1 MKKIIYSLLLFF
13 FTSISFSQ
21 YFFIGELESENQSDT
36 MELFDLWMS
45 ATKEVVGKD
54 LNMVTFQKELSNTHF
69 FVRTYESLQQW
80 VDEDSASDE
89 LGAQVF
95 QKLSGVEGIQEKYMA
110 MQAATDFKGARLF
123 ELLPEYSNMAPYLA
137 MSNEEKKEYKYRRV
151 VLYDL
156 TDAGEQAFLANQK
169 FWIDAD
175 KKLGVDYL
183 YALMKPVF
191 ATDADYMLVLLDK
204 SRFDYHKNWEDRM
217 EKRFSD
223 ADFQSNYDKTQKA
236 PVSSVV
242 EEWNLNLL
250 EEYIY

>member
-1 MKKIIYSLLLFF
+1 MKKLIYTTILIF
-13 FTSISFSQ
+13 FTSNSYSQ
-21 YFFIGELESENQSDT
+21 YFFIGELESENQSNT
-36 MELFDLWMS
+36 MEMLDLWMS
-45 ATKEVVGKD
+45 TTKEVVGKD

-69 FVRTYESLQQW
+69 FVRTYENLQQW
-80 VDEDSASDE
+80 VDEENASEE
-89 LGAQVF
+89 LGNQVF
-95 QKLSGVEGIQEKYMA
+95 QKLAGVENIQEIFMA
-110 MQAATDFKGARLF
+110 MQKATDFKGARLF

-204 SRFDYHKNWEDRM
+204 SRFDYHKNWSDRM
-217 EKRFSD
+217 DKRFSD
-223 ADFQSNYDKTQKA
+223 EDFNANYEKIEKD

>member
-1 MKKIIYSLLLFF
+1 MCIRDR
-13 FTSISFSQ
+13 
-21 YFFIGELESENQSDT
+21 SDT
-36 MELFDLWMS
+36 MELLDLWMS
-45 ATKEVVGKD
+45 TTKEVVGKD

-80 VDEDSASDE
+80 VDEKNASEE
-89 LGAQVF
+89 LGNQVL
-95 QKLSGVEGIQEKYMA
+95 QKLAGVENIQEKFLA
-110 MQAATDFKGARLF
+110 MQKATDAKGARLF

-204 SRFDYHKNWEDRM
+204 SRFDYHKNWSDRM
-217 EKRFSD
+217 DKRFSD
-223 ADFQSNYDKTQKA
+223 EDFNANYEKIEKD

>member
-1 MKKIIYSLLLFF
+1 MKKLIYTTILIF
-13 FTSISFSQ
+13 FTSNSYSQ
-21 YFFIGELESENQSDT
+21 YFFIGELESENQSNT
-36 MELFDLWMS
+36 MEMLDLWMS
-45 ATKEVVGKD
+45 TTKEVVGKD

-80 VDEDSASDE
+80 VDEENASEE
-89 LGAQVF
+89 LGNQVF
-95 QKLSGVEGIQEKYMA
+95 QKLAGVENIQEIFMA
-110 MQAATDFKGARLF
+110 MQKATDFKGARLF

-169 FWIDAD
+169 FWIDSD
-175 KKLGVDYL
+175 KELGVDYL

-204 SRFDYHKNWEDRM
+204 SRFDYHKNWSDRM
-217 EKRFSD
+217 DKRFSD
-223 ADFQSNYDKTQKA
+223 EDFNANYEKIQKD

>member
-1 MKKIIYSLLLFF
+1 MKKFIYTIILIF
-13 FTSISFSQ
+13 FTSISYSQ
-21 YFFIGELESENQSDT
+21 YFFIGELESENQSNT
-36 MELFDLWMS
+36 MEMLDLWMS
-45 ATKEVVGKD
+45 TTKEVVGKD

-80 VDEDSASDE
+80 VDEENASEE
-89 LGAQVF
+89 LGNQVF
-95 QKLSGVEGIQEKYMA
+95 QKLAGVENIQEIFMA
-110 MQAATDFKGARLF
+110 MQKATDFKGSRLF

-204 SRFDYHKNWEDRM
+204 SRFDYHKNWSDRM
-217 EKRFSD
+217 DKRFSD
-223 ADFQSNYDKTQKA
+223 EDFNANYEKIEKD

>member
-1 MKKIIYSLLLFF
+1 MYTTILIF
-13 FTSISFSQ
+13 FTSISYSQ
-21 YFFIGELESENQSDT
+21 YFFIGELESENQSNT
-36 MELFDLWMS
+36 MEMLDLWMS
-45 ATKEVVGKD
+45 TTKEVVGKD

-80 VDEDSASDE
+80 VDEENASEE
-89 LGAQVF
+89 LGNQVF
-95 QKLSGVEGIQEKYMA
+95 QKLAGVENIQEIFMA
-110 MQAATDFKGARLF
+110 MQKATDFKGARLF

-204 SRFDYHKNWEDRM
+204 SRFDYHKNWSDRM
-217 EKRFSD
+217 DKRFSD
-223 ADFQSNYDKTQKA
+223 EDFNANYEKIEKD

>member
-1 MKKIIYSLLLFF
+1 MKKLIYTTILIF
-13 FTSISFSQ
+13 FTSISYSQ
-21 YFFIGELESENQSDT
+21 YFFIGELESENQSNT
-36 MELFDLWMS
+36 MEMLDLWMS
-45 ATKEVVGKD
+45 TTKEVVGKD

-80 VDEDSASDE
+80 VDEKNASEE
-89 LGAQVF
+89 LGNQVL
-95 QKLSGVEGIQEKYMA
+95 QKLAGVENIQEIFMA
-110 MQAATDFKGARLF
+110 MQKATDFKGARLF

-204 SRFDYHKNWEDRM
+204 SRFDYHKNWSDRM
-217 EKRFSD
+217 DKRFSD
-223 ADFQSNYDKTQKA
+223 EDFNANYEKIEKD

>member
-1 MKKIIYSLLLFF
+1 MKKLIYTTILIF
-13 FTSISFSQ
+13 FTSNSYSQ
-21 YFFIGELESENQSDT
+21 YFFIGELESENQSNT
-36 MELFDLWMS
+36 MEMLDLWMS
-45 ATKEVVGKD
+45 TTKEVVGKD

-80 VDEDSASDE
+80 VDEENASEE
-89 LGAQVF
+89 LGNQVF
-95 QKLSGVEGIQEKYMA
+95 QKLAGVENIQEIFMA
-110 MQAATDFKGARLF
+110 MQKATDFKGARLF

-204 SRFDYHKNWEDRM
+204 SRFDYHKNWSDRM
-217 EKRFSD
+217 DKRFSD
-223 ADFQSNYDKTQKA
+223 EDFSANYEKIEKD

>member
-1 MKKIIYSLLLFF
+1 MKKLIYTTILIF
-13 FTSISFSQ
+13 FTSNSYSQ
-21 YFFIGELESENQSDT
+21 YFFIGELESENQSNT
-36 MELFDLWMS
+36 MEMLDLWMS
-45 ATKEVVGKD
+45 TTKEVVGKD

-80 VDEDSASDE
+80 VDEENASEE
-89 LGAQVF
+89 LGNQVF
-95 QKLSGVEGIQEKYMA
+95 QKLAGVENIQEIFMA
-110 MQAATDFKGARLF
+110 MQKATDFKGARLF

-204 SRFDYHKNWEDRM
+204 SRFDYHKNWSDRM
-217 EKRFSD
+217 DKRFSD
-223 ADFQSNYDKTQKA
+223 EDFNANYEKIEKD

>member
-1 MKKIIYSLLLFF
+1 MKKFIYTIILIF
-13 FTSISFSQ
+13 FTSISYSQ

-36 MELFDLWMS
+36 MELLDLWMS
-45 ATKEVVGKD
+45 TTKEVVGKD

-80 VDEDSASDE
+80 VDEKNASEE
-89 LGAQVF
+89 LGNQVL
-95 QKLSGVEGIQEKYMA
+95 QKLAGVENIQEIFMA
-110 MQAATDFKGARLF
+110 MQKATDFKGSRLF
-123 ELLPEYSNMAPYLA
+123 ELLPEYSNMGPYLA
-137 MSNEEKKEYKYRRV
+137 MSAEEKKEYKYRRV

-169 FWIDAD
+169 FWIDSD
-175 KKLGVDYL
+175 KELGVDYL
-183 YALMKPVF
+183 YGLMKPVF

-204 SRFDYHKNWEDRM
+204 SRFDYHKNWSDRM
-217 EKRFSD
+217 DKRFSD
-223 ADFQSNYDKTQKA
+223 EDFNANYEKIEKD

>member
-1 MKKIIYSLLLFF
+1 MKKLIYTTILIF
-13 FTSISFSQ
+13 FTSNSYSQ
-21 YFFIGELESENQSDT
+21 YFFIAELESENHSNT
-36 MELFDLWMS
+36 MEMLDLWMS
-45 ATKEVVGKD
+45 TTKEVVGKD

-80 VDEDSASDE
+80 VDEENASEE
-89 LGAQVF
+89 LGNQVF
-95 QKLSGVEGIQEKYMA
+95 QKLAGVENIQEIFMA
-110 MQAATDFKGARLF
+110 MQKATDFKGARLF

-169 FWIDAD
+169 FWIDSD
-175 KKLGVDYL
+175 KELGVDYL

-204 SRFDYHKNWEDRM
+204 SRFDYHKNWSDRM
-217 EKRFSD
+217 DKRFSD
-223 ADFQSNYDKTQKA
+223 EDFNANYEKIEKD

>member
-1 MKKIIYSLLLFF
+1 MKKLIYTTILIF
-13 FTSISFSQ
+13 FTSISYSQ
-21 YFFIGELESENQSDT
+21 YFFIGELESENQSNT
-36 MELFDLWMS
+36 MEMLDLWMS
-45 ATKEVVGKD
+45 TTKEVVGKD

-80 VDEDSASDE
+80 VDEENASEE
-89 LGAQVF
+89 LGNQVF
-95 QKLSGVEGIQEKYMA
+95 QKLAAVENIQEIFMA
-110 MQAATDFKGARLF
+110 MQKATDFKGARLF

-204 SRFDYHKNWEDRM
+204 SRFDYHKNWSDRM
-217 EKRFSD
+217 DKRFSD
-223 ADFQSNYDKTQKA
+223 EDFNANYEKIEKD

>member
-1 MKKIIYSLLLFF
+1 MKKFIYTIILIF
-13 FTSISFSQ
+13 FTSISYSQ

-36 MELFDLWMS
+36 MELLDLWMS
-45 ATKEVVGKD
+45 TTKEVVGKD

-80 VDEDSASDE
+80 VDEENASEE
-89 LGAQVF
+89 LGNQVF
-95 QKLSGVEGIQEKYMA
+95 QKLAGVENIQEIFMA
-110 MQAATDFKGARLF
+110 MQKATDFKGARLF

-204 SRFDYHKNWEDRM
+204 SRFDYHKNWSDRM
-217 EKRFSD
+217 DKRFSD
-223 ADFQSNYDKTQKA
+223 EDFNANYEKIEKD

>member
-1 MKKIIYSLLLFF
+1 MKKFIYTTILIF
-13 FTSISFSQ
+13 FTSISYSQ
-21 YFFIGELESENQSDT
+21 YFFIGELESENQSNT
-36 MELFDLWMS
+36 MEMLDLWMS
-45 ATKEVVGKD
+45 TTKEVVGKD

-80 VDEDSASDE
+80 VDEENASEE
-89 LGAQVF
+89 LGNQVF
-95 QKLSGVEGIQEKYMA
+95 QKLAGVENIQEIFMA
-110 MQAATDFKGARLF
+110 MQKATDFKGARLF

-156 TDAGEQAFLANQK
+156 TDACEQAFLANQK

-204 SRFDYHKNWEDRM
+204 SRFDYHKNWSDRM
-217 EKRFSD
+217 DKRFSD
-223 ADFQSNYDKTQKA
+223 EDFNANYEKIEKD

>member
-1 MKKIIYSLLLFF
+1 MKKLIYTTILIF
-13 FTSISFSQ
+13 FTSISYSQ
-21 YFFIGELESENQSDT
+21 YFFIGELESENQSNT
-36 MELFDLWMS
+36 MEMLDLWMS
-45 ATKEVVGKD
+45 TTKEVVGKD

-69 FVRTYESLQQW
+69 FVRTYENLQQW
-80 VDEDSASDE
+80 VDEENASEE
-89 LGAQVF
+89 LGNQVF
-95 QKLSGVEGIQEKYMA
+95 QKLAGVENIQEIFMA
-110 MQAATDFKGARLF
+110 MQKATDFKGARLF

-204 SRFDYHKNWEDRM
+204 SRFDYHKNWSDRM
-217 EKRFSD
+217 DKRFSD
-223 ADFQSNYDKTQKA
+223 EDFNANYEKTEKD

>member
-1 MKKIIYSLLLFF
+1 MKNYIYDLLFTLCATF
-13 FTSISFSQ
+13 SHSQ
-21 YFFIGELESENQSDT
+21 YFFIAELESENQSETLD
-36 MELFDLWMS
+36 MFDMWMS
-45 ATKEVVGKD
+45 ATKDVMGKD

-69 FVRTYESLQQW
+69 FVRVYESLQQW
-80 VDEDSASDE
+80 VDEDNMSDE
-89 LGAQVF
+89 VGAQVF
-95 QKLSGVEGIQEKYMA
+95 QKLSGVENIQEKFTA
-110 MQAATDFKGARLF
+110 MQKATDFKGARLF
-123 ELLPEYSNMAPYLA
+123 ELVPELSNMSPYFA
-137 MSNEEKKEYKYRRV
+137 MSAEEKKEYKYRRV

-204 SRFDYHKNWEDRM
+204 SRFDYHKNWQDRM
-217 EKRFSD
+217 DKRFSD
-223 ADFQSNYDKTQKA
+223 DDFNANYEKIEKD

-250 EEYIY
+250 EEYTY

>member
-1 MKKIIYSLLLFF
+1 MKKFIYTTILIF
-13 FTSISFSQ
+13 FTSISYSQ

-36 MELFDLWMS
+36 MELLDLWMS
-45 ATKEVVGKD
+45 TTKEVVGKD

-80 VDEDSASDE
+80 VDEKNASEE
-89 LGAQVF
+89 LGNQVL
-95 QKLSGVEGIQEKYMA
+95 QKLAGVENIQEIFMA
-110 MQAATDFKGARLF
+110 MQKATDFKGARLF

-137 MSNEEKKEYKYRRV
+137 MSAEEKKEYKYRRV

-169 FWIDAD
+169 FWIDSD
-175 KKLGVDYL
+175 KELGVDYL

-204 SRFDYHKNWEDRM
+204 SRFDYHKNWSDRM
-217 EKRFSD
+217 DKRFSD
-223 ADFQSNYDKTQKA
+223 EDFNANYEKIEKD

>member
-1 MKKIIYSLLLFF
+1 MKKFTYTLILFF
-13 FTSISFSQ
+13 SATISFSQ
-21 YFFIGELESENQSDT
+21 YFYIGELESENQSDT
-36 MELFDLWMS
+36 MEMLDLWMS
-45 ATKEVVGKD
+45 TTKEIVGED
-54 LNMVTFQKELSNTHF
+54 LNMVTFQKELSNTHL

-80 VDEDSASDE
+80 VDEDNASEE
-89 LGAQVF
+89 LGAQIF
-95 QKLSGVEGIQEKYMA
+95 QKLSVVEGIQEKFMA

-123 ELLPEYSNMAPYLA
+123 ELLPEYSNMAPYFA
-137 MSNEEKKEYKYRRV
+137 MSKDEKKQYKYRRV
-151 VLYDL
+151 VFYDL

-191 ATDADYMLVLLDK
+191 ATDSDYMLVLLDK

-223 ADFQSNYDKTQKA
+223 ADFQSNYDKTQKS

-242 EEWNLNLL
+242 DEWNLNLL

>member
-1 MKKIIYSLLLFF
+1 MKKITYTLLLFF

-21 YFFIGELESENQSDT
+21 YFFIGELESDNQSDT

-123 ELLPEYSNMAPYLA
+123 ELLPEYSNMTPYLA

-151 VLYDL
+151 VHHNL
-156 TDAGEQAFLANQK
+156 TDSGEQAFLANQK

-175 KKLGVDYL
+175 KKLGVDYY

-191 ATDADYMLVLLDK
+191 ATDSDFMLVLLDK
-204 SRFDYHKNWEDRM
+204 TRFDYHKNWSDRM
-217 EKRFSD
+217 DKRFSD
-223 ADFQSNYDKTQKA
+223 PDFNNNYEQTQQA

-242 EEWNLNLL
+242 DEWNLTLL
-250 EEYIY
+250 DQYSY